1 MEIKCI
7 NSIYTDRNDVSSCF
21 ISVKRNINPI
31 QIFLNIKKMIYIC
44 IQKEIPIYNDRCEAS
59 RCISRI
65 YDK

>member
-1 MEIKCI
+1 MEIKSI

-31 QIFLNIKKMIYIC
+31 QIFLNIKKNDIHMYS
-44 IQKEIPIYNDRCEAS
+44 KGDIYNDRCEAS